1 LATLQHPSA
10 LNPLQRY
17 SQACAVLRSTSRARN
32 DAWYREALDLDFQI
46 HLRID
51 GTGVLSRAYDRKSG
65 QWQTAPLPD
74 EEALRN
80 PEKADAYAAELI
92 TFTRKAGANSLGLV
106 LHIADE
112 FAITELKPTFD
123 NPGAVGDLRIAAEN
137 DPTSILDDTSLPA
150 DQHSWRLLP
159 YLAAGSET
167 IATVIS
173 LTRQYGPFLDRLRM
187 AGEAANFPLVTHA
200 LSAPLVA
207 LMAIPRVLRVPE
219 GQAFMAVLH
228 YANFTVL
235 AFFNGHS
242 DLQLIRTLQHRGQRR
257 PSNLR
262 HAASTTTAAL
272 ELIDPE
278 VYVLNLS
285 PQPEPGLTADLRVV
299 FPSSRV
305 EDVDWAVTPLSNP
318 AFPPFAVEPLIST
331 APALNPEETPLSQTF
346 GDFQKERW
354 PFQNFLTTPREIAE
368 IYPGLSEIRLL
379 RAVRMIRLGIAA
391 CAILALSW
399 ALLEIFSMIRRP
411 EWGFDQKA
419 SQSVQ
424 QRLAGLNT
432 ERQRVELWDNLLED
446 RSKAW
451 TSMELL
457 CRLFPERG
465 GFLIK
470 GFNHVVKPELAPGQ
484 TKAGFVK
491 EWKISGYARDEA
503 LDRLNLINTREGISA
518 VFAEMARITQNPS
531 FRSDL
536 GSRSIVPN
544 VRTQENSGFKPRAA
558 DEVQDDDPTT
568 YPLTFD
574 LTITQRF
581 EATDPIAIS
590 VAKIK

>member
-1 LATLQHPSA
+1 MAILQHPSA

-17 SQACAVLRSTSRARN
+17 SQACAVLGSTSRARN
-32 DAWYREALDLDFQI
+32 EAWYREALDLDFQI

-51 GTGVLSRAYDRKSG
+51 GTGVLSRSYDRKTG
-65 QWQTAPLPD
+65 QWQTAPIPD
-74 EEALRN
+74 EETLRI
-80 PEKADAYAAELI
+80 PEQADAFAVELI
-92 TFTRKAGANSLGLV
+92 NFARAAGATSLGLV
-106 LHIADE
+106 LYIADE
-112 FAITELKPTFD
+112 FAITELKPTLD
-123 NPGAVGDLRIAAEN
+123 NPGAVADLRAAAVD
-137 DPTSILDDTSLPA
+137 DPLSILDDTSLPA
-150 DQHSWRLLP
+150 DQQSWRVLP
-159 YLAAGSET
+159 YLAAGSES
-167 IATVIS
+167 IATVVS
-173 LTRQYGPFLDRLRM
+173 LSRQYGPFLDRLRV
-187 AGEAANFPLVTHA
+187 AGEAANFPLITHA

-207 LMAIPRVLRVPE
+207 LMAIPRVIRPAE
-219 GQAFMAVLH
+219 ERPFMAVLH
-228 YANFTVL
+228 YPNCTVL
-235 AFFNGHS
+235 AFFNAHS

-318 AFPPFAVEPLIST
+318 ALPPYAIEPLVAT
-331 APALNPEETPLSQTF
+331 ATPLNPEETPLSQTF
-346 GDFQKERW
+346 IDFQKERW
-354 PFQNFLTTPREIAE
+354 PYQNFLATPREIAE
-368 IYPGLSEIRLL
+368 IYPARSEIRLL
-379 RAVRMIRLGIAA
+379 RAVRMIRLGIAV
-391 CAILALSW
+391 CAILGLSW
-399 ALLEIFSMIRRP
+399 SLLQIFSMVRRP

-424 QRLAGLNT
+424 QRLTLLSG
-432 ERQRVELWDNLLED
+432 ESQRVDMWDNLLED

-484 TKAGFVK
+484 SKAGFVK
-491 EWKISGYARDEA
+491 EWKITGYARDEA
-503 LDRLNLINTREGISA
+503 VDRLNLINTREGITA
-518 VFAEMARITQNPS
+518 IFAEIASITQNPA
-531 FRSDL
+531 FRADL
-536 GSRSIVPN
+536 ASRSIVPN
-544 VRTQENSGFKPRAA
+544 VRTQENSSFKPRAA
-558 DEVQDDDPTT
+558 DEVSDDDPNT

-581 EATDPIAIS
+581 ESTDPIAIN
-590 VAKIK
+590 VTKLK